1 MRKVALLVVTSFG
14 LAGCAQ
20 SIFSSDVSRRT
31 DPVISSLSLCHQRLT
46 QASGRKGARAH
57 ALGSLAETSSVFIE
71 QPCAHAEGKFWRRT
85 MVVRLDGRGA
95 TA

>member
-31 DPVISSLSLCHQRLT
+31 DPVISSLSLLPPAPYAGERQERCTGSRTWLT
-46 QASGRKGARAH
+46 
-57 ALGSLAETSSVFIE
+57 
-71 QPCAHAEGKFWRRT
+71 C
-85 MVVRLDGRGA
+85 
-95 TA
+95 